1 MMMANE
7 NNEKHGR
14 PATVLV
20 VDDDDAVRAVAVAAL
35 SERFNVIEAESGKEA
50 LHVLAQKDDVDVVVT
65 DVVMPG
71 VSGFHVARGA
81 QERRPPVKVL
91 MMSAYAA
98 GLVDTQLPAGGFL
111 SKPFRLRELE
121 NAVERLLDD

>member
-7 NNEKHGR
+7 SNEKHGR

-20 VDDDDAVRAVAVAAL
+20 VDDDEDVRAVAVAAL

-50 LHVLAQKDDVDVVVT
+50 LDMLAEKEDVDVVVT

-81 QERRPPVKVL
+81 QGRRPPVKVL
-91 MMSAYAA
+91 MMSAYSA
-98 GLVDTQLPAGGFL
+98 GLVDAKLPASGFL

>member
-1 MMMANE
+1 MMMASE
-7 NNEKHGR
+7 SNEKHGR

-20 VDDDDAVRAVAVAAL
+20 VDDDEGVRAVAVAAL

-50 LHVLAQKDDVDVVVT
+50 LDVLAETNEVDVVVT

-71 VSGFHVARGA
+71 VSGLHVARGA
-81 QERRPPVKVL
+81 QDRRPPVKVL

-98 GLVDTQLPAGGFL
+98 GLVDTQLPASGFL
-111 SKPFRLRELE
+111 SKPSRLRELE
-121 NAVERLLDD
+121 KAVESLLDD